1 MSRHAEKFERAVAEA
16 LGNPSLQEALLST
29 TSRKMSQRTEALA
42 ELRNADELC
51 DLATQIKRH
60 TLDHLDRYLEQFIEQ
75 VEARGGQV
83 HFAHTPEEACELICR
98 IARENECKLAVKSKS
113 MATEEIELNAALQR
127 IGVEV
132 VETDLGEF
140 IVQIDHDRPSH
151 IVTPIIHKNRREIA
165 EAMARELG
173 VKYTE
178 DPEELTG
185 IARRHLRDIF
195 RRCDLGITGVN
206 FGVAET
212 GTICICTNEGNG
224 RLTLTR
230 PRVHVALMGME
241 KLIPRLADLA
251 LFLKIL
257 ARSSTGQPITVYTTL
272 VTGVAKQPYAGTP
285 EQLHIVILDGG
296 RSDILGG
303 AYHDIL
309 RCIRCGACLNACP
322 VYRHIGG
329 HAYNSV
335 YSGPIGKVLTPLLNE
350 HVVHA
355 DLPQAS
361 SLCGLCLEV
370 CPVRID
376 IPELLVRLRCEQT
389 RGRMTG
395 FWHRTAFRMATV
407 MLKSP
412 GLYRMGQWMAR
423 IALSSGS
430 RDGWVEHAPQPLQSM
445 TDTRD
450 LLAPARRSFRR
461 IWEEGLRDE

>member
-1 MSRHAEKFERAVAEA
+1 LSRHAEKFERAVAEA

-42 ELRNADELC
+42 ELRNADELR
-51 DLATQIKRH
+51 DTATQIKRH
-60 TLDHLDRYLEQFIEQ
+60 TLDHLDRYLEQFVRQ

-83 HFAHTPEEACELICR
+83 HFARTPKDACELICR
-98 IARENECKLAVKSKS
+98 IARENECRLAVKAKS
-113 MATEEIELNAALQR
+113 MATEEIDLNAALQR
-127 IGVEV
+127 IGIEV

-173 VKYTE
+173 VAYTE
-178 DPEELTG
+178 DPEELTV

-224 RLTLTR
+224 RMTVTR

-272 VTGVAKQPYAGTP
+272 VTGVAKERDAGTP
-285 EQLHIVILDGG
+285 EQLHVVILDGG
-296 RSDILGG
+296 RSEILGG
-303 AYHDIL
+303 PCRDIL

-329 HAYNSV
+329 HAYGGV

-350 HVVHA
+350 HMAHA

-376 IPELLVRLRCEQT
+376 IPSLLVQLRCEQA
-389 RGRMTG
+389 RGGMTG
-395 FWHRTAFRMATV
+395 FWHRAAFRMATI

-412 GLYRMGQWMAR
+412 RLYRLGQWMAR
-423 IALSSGS
+423 VAMGGGS
-430 RDGWVEHAPQPLQSM
+430 PDGWVERGPGLLGAM
-445 TDTRD
+445 TEGHD
-450 LLAPARRSFRR
+450 LRAPARRSFRKL
-461 IWEEGLRDE
+461 WEEGLRDG